1 MHAKSTKTDIN
12 FIKEDLPKNNHRIKF
27 WTFSLVIIILTF
39 GLYQT
44 SFTHDFVNWD
54 DQVYVEE
61 QPLVLQKQ
69 YAQLWKSPVSLNYH
83 PITMMSL
90 AVQTPTDAKKVKAA
104 PFIKLNVA
112 IHIVNSVLVFSF
124 ILLITGYQWWVA
136 FFTVLV
142 FAIHPMHVESVVWV
156 SERKDVLYTFFFLLS
171 CISYV
176 YYLKDK
182 ALKWLACTGIFF
194 LASVLSKAMAVTIPL
209 VWILLDFWNGRKL
222 TEKMM
227 WLEKMPFL
235 AISMFFGMMAISVQ
249 SGSDFGGILTLT
261 GAKVNALAAP
271 DTFTLWERFQFAS
284 YGFVQY
290 LYKFFYPMEIGAFY
304 PYPEGNKLNGFESVL
319 YPLLSLVIVGI
330 GIYLYKKSKAF
341 SFGIGY
347 YLITVALVLQFLSV
361 GTAILADRYTYVPYI
376 GVAFVMFYLGQEML
390 QKKSKNGLYLFIG
403 LSSLFSIFLAL
414 KTSTQV
420 KVWKNSETLWSQV
433 LQYYPK
439 EDLALANRGNH
450 RGKTGNIEGAIA
462 DFEKAIADGC
472 LRADVYEG
480 LGNSYGTLSNQKPDQ
495 KEALLA
501 KAIAMYQKALELEP
515 QKGNI
520 HFNLGISQL
529 QTNPVQSVHAFTEAL
544 RLMPYKEME
553 ILPVLG
559 LSLLNAGKYQDAIQT
574 ITQAIEK
581 GVETEFVYYYRGL
594 AYYGMGDTP
603 NAVADFNK
611 ALSINPKNQEII
623 AKKAALG
630 L

>member
-1 MHAKSTKTDIN
+1 MKSKNTKSEIGITQAETI
-12 FIKEDLPKNNHRIKF
+12 KNNNLMKF
-27 WTFSLVIIILTF
+27 VGFSLVIFMITF
-39 GLYQT
+39 VLYLP
-44 SFTHDFVNWD
+44 SFNNEFVNWD

-83 PITMMSL
+83 PMTMMSL

-112 IHIVNSVLVFSF
+112 LHIVNSVLVFGF

-136 FFTVLV
+136 FFTALV
-142 FAIHPMHVESVVWV
+142 FAIHPMHVESVVWI
-156 SERKDVLYTFFFLLS
+156 SERKDVLYTMFLLLS
-171 CISYV
+171 CITYWH
-176 YYLKDK
+176 YLNDK
-182 ALKWLACTGIFF
+182 LTKWLLLAGLFF
-194 LASVLSKAMAVTIPL
+194 VCSVLSKAMAVIIPL
-209 VWILLDFWNGRKL
+209 IWIILDYWKDRSL
-222 TEKMM
+222 TEQKM
-227 WLEKMPFL
+227 WLEKIPFL
-235 AISMFFGMMAISVQ
+235 AISIFFGMMAISVQ

-261 GAKVNALAAP
+261 GEKVNALAAP
-271 DTFTLWERFQFAS
+271 DTFTLLERFQFAS

-319 YPLLSLVIVGI
+319 YPLSSLVMIGI
-330 GIYLYKKSKAF
+330 GIYLYKKSKTF
-341 SFGIGY
+341 SFGIGF

-376 GVAFVMFYLGQEML
+376 GVGFAIFYFVQEVF
-390 QKKSKNGLYLFIG
+390 QKKSKNGLYFFVG

-433 LQYYPK
+433 LEYYPK

-480 LGNSYGTLSNQKPDQ
+480 LGNSYGTMSNQKPDQ

-529 QTNPVQSVHAFTEAL
+529 QTNPAQSVNAFKEAL
-544 RLMPYKEME
+544 RMMPYKEME

-611 ALSINPKNQEII
+611 ALSINPNNQEII
-623 AKKAALG
+623 AKKGALG